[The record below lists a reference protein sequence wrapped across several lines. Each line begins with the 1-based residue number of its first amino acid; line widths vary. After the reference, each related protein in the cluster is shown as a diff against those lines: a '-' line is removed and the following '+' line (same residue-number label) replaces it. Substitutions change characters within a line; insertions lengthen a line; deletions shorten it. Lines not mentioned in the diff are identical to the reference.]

1 MSKSTK
7 AVEITSSPELDPAA
21 PTNEAAAEW
30 VDLDSLTAWDK
41 NPRKNDDAAKD
52 VAKSIKRFGF
62 AAPIVARKANR
73 EIIAGHTRAKAAQ
86 ILGLKKVP
94 VRFVD
99 LDPAEAHLLAL
110 ADNKLNE
117 KAEWDDKLLGEVL
130 SEFSLDDAALAG
142 WDSKELDKMA
152 LTLLSGEVDETKDAE
167 PQIERADELKAE
179 WKTERGQ
186 LWRCG
191 DHLILCGDSANP
203 DDVNRVMG
211 PDKAC
216 LVFTDPPYGV
226 SIGKKNQ
233 MLNSVQKAGRVL
245 ADIVDDDLSA
255 DDLEGKLL
263 PVFENIRRL
272 IMSDECTVFVTA
284 PSNGAIG
291 LMVQNAMAKTDLM
304 PRHQLV
310 WDKGQPTFSMGRLDY
325 DYEHEP
331 IFLTWGKRH
340 KRPMLGEHKTTIWRI
355 SKPRKCDLHPTMK
368 PVELVVNALL
378 NNSEAGDVVFDA
390 YSGSGTTLLACE
402 QTGRKARV
410 IEIMPGYVA
419 VALQRY
425 KDATGNQP
433 ELVT

>member
-7 AVEITSSPELDPAA
+7 AVEIMSSPELDPAA

-203 DDVNRVMG
+203 DDVKRVMG
-211 PDKAC
+211 QDKAC

-233 MLNSVQKAGRVL
+233 MLNSVQPSGRVP
-245 ADIVDDDLSA
+245 ADIVDDNLKPDELKGKLQPAFDNIVKLAMA
-255 DDLEGKLL
+255 DD
-263 PVFENIRRL
+263 
-272 IMSDECTVFVTA
+272 CTVFVCS
-284 PSNGAIG
+284 PQGG
-291 LMVQNAMAKTDLM
+291 DLM
-304 PRHQLV
+304 MMMMMMRDAGIPVRHNII
-310 WDKGQPTFSMGRLDY
+310 WDKMQPTFSMGRLDY
-325 DYEHEP
+325 DYQHEP
-331 IFLTWGKRH
+331 ILLTWGKRH
-340 KRPMLGEHKTTIWRI
+340 KRPMLGNHKTSVWQIQ
-355 SKPRKCDLHPTMK
+355 KPRSSKEHPTMK

>member
-1 MSKSTK
+1 MAK
-7 AVEITSSPELDPAA
+7 AKTAENSSVSELDPAA
-21 PTNEAAAEW
+21 HANEAAAEW
-30 VDLDSLTAWDK
+30 VELDSLTAWDK
-41 NPRKNDDAAKD
+41 NPRKNDDAAKE

-62 AAPIVARKANR
+62 ASPIVARKANR

-86 ILGLKKVP
+86 ILGLKMVP

-110 ADNKLNE
+110 ADNKLSE
-117 KAEWDDKLLGEVL
+117 KAEWDDKLLGEIL
-130 SEFSLDDAALAG
+130 SDFSLDDAALAG

-152 LTLLSGEVDETKDAE
+152 LTLLSGEIDESKDAE
-167 PQIERADELKAE
+167 PQLERADELKAE
-179 WKTERGQ
+179 WKTEPGQ

-191 DHLILCGDSANP
+191 EHLILCGDSSKP
-203 DDVNRVMG
+203 DDVRRVIG
-211 PDKAC
+211 DKKAC
-216 LVFTDPPYGV
+216 LIFTDPPYGV

-245 ADIVDDDLSA
+245 ADIVDDDLKPDGLKAKLRPSFDNIVNIAMA
-255 DDLEGKLL
+255 DD
-263 PVFENIRRL
+263 
-272 IMSDECTVFVTA
+272 CTVFVCS
-284 PSNGAIG
+284 PQGG
-291 LMVQNAMAKTDLM
+291 DLM
-304 PRHQLV
+304 MMMMMMRDAGIPVRHNII
-310 WDKGQPTFSMGRLDY
+310 WDKMQPTFSMGRLDY
-325 DYEHEP
+325 DYQHEP
-331 IFLTWGKRH
+331 ILLTWGKRH
-340 KRPMLGEHKTTIWRI
+340 KRPMLGAHKTSVWQIQ
-355 SKPRKCDLHPTMK
+355 KPRSSKEHPTMK

-378 NNSEAGDVVFDA
+378 NNSEAGDVVYDA

-433 ELVT
+433 ELLQ